1 MEPLPPA
8 GFLTTKQPAT
18 PALMAKDKELPPIE
32 EVTVPIDLSGPP
44 KSESIIIPAASLPG
58 DISGNKSRGKY
69 CQFVGVNLVRIP
81 VTVLKRY
88 KALRPDADGN
98 ASQVE
103 VVDLAREGSTEAF
116 VTGCPI
122 SDAAADG
129 TFQFE

>member
-1 MEPLPPA
+1 MEPLPLA
-8 GFLTTKQPAT
+8 GFHHTKQPVT
-18 PALMAKDKELPPIE
+18 PTLMAKDKELPPIDDSPAPAAE
-32 EVTVPIDLSGPP
+32 PL
-44 KSESIIIPAASLPG
+44 IIPAASLPG
-58 DISGNKSRGKY
+58 DLSGNKSRGKY

-98 ASQVE
+98 ASEVE

>member
-1 MEPLPPA
+1 
-8 GFLTTKQPAT
+8 
-18 PALMAKDKELPPIE
+18 MAKDKELPPIDDS
-32 EVTVPIDLSGPP
+32 PA
-44 KSESIIIPAASLPG
+44 PAAEPLIVPSAIVPSAALPG
-58 DISGNKSRGKY
+58 DLSGNKSRGKY

-98 ASQVE
+98 ASEVE
-103 VVDLAREGSTEAF
+103 VVDLAREGSTDPF

>member
-8 GFLTTKQPAT
+8 GFHTTKQPVT
-18 PALMAKDKELPPIE
+18 PTLMAKDAIIPPLNE
-32 EVTVPIDLSGPP
+32 PDPAPAAEKL
-44 KSESIIIPAASLPG
+44 IIPAASLPG
-58 DISGNKSRGKY
+58 DLSGNKSRGKY

-98 ASQVE
+98 DSQEE